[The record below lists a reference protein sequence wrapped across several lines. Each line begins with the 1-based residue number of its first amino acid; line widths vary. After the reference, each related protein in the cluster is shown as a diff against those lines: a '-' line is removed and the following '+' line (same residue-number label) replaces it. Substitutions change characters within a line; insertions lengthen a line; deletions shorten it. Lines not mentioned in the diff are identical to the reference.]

1 VGGARFA
8 SSQSVQCDERHGPV
22 CASPLF
28 RLLMLYRWVHDESRA
43 INMQIAPAVQS
54 YIARQGRRW
63 VAFLT
68 SHLMF
73 GTGLSPGHGEASASP
88 CRTIAA
94 AGRSQPCSGAPRC
107 GRRSEIIGGA
117 RARKQCEGV
126 EPTHEH
132 ARLGCGLVLSF
143 LSRDLRLGKHPGDL
157 RHACVSLIPRQA
169 AMANV
174 MRLARKGYPR

>member
-1 VGGARFA
+1 
-8 SSQSVQCDERHGPV
+8 
-22 CASPLF
+22 
-28 RLLMLYRWVHDESRA
+28 M
-43 INMQIAPAVQS
+43 
-54 YIARQGRRW
+54 
-63 VAFLT
+63 AFLT

-73 GTGLSPGHGEASASP
+73 STGLSPGHGEASASP

-107 GRRSEIIGGA
+107 GRRSERIGGA

-132 ARLGCGLVLSF
+132 ARLGCGLVLF
-143 LSRDLRLGKHPGDL
+143 LSRDLRLGKHPSDL

-174 MRLARKGYPR
+174 KRFARKEKTVVLVWFKIYLIRLLPFPAAES